1 MLEQQNLVIKMNQT
15 ASMSD
20 AENQGIAYK
29 RPMTDIFRSGHSN
42 QKRKKRFKQAFE
54 LGLELW

>member
-1 MLEQQNLVIKMNQT
+1 ML
-15 ASMSD
+15 MSH

-29 RPMTDIFRSGHSN
+29 WPTTDTFSSGHSN

-54 LGLELW
+54 LGLEL